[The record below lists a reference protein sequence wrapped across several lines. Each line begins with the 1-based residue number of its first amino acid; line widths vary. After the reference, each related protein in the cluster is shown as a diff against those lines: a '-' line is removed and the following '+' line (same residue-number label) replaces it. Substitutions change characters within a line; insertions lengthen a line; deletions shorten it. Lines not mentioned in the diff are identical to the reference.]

1 MMESLLN
8 YFGFFVLFW
17 KNLINLPS
25 QMLIWLI
32 KNYNLN
38 LQNDIAKM
46 FNLNY
51 KTNAWRYDFSF
62 FF

>member
-1 MMESLLN
+1 
-8 YFGFFVLFW
+8 
-17 KNLINLPS
+17 
-25 QMLIWLI
+25 MLIWLI